1 MAGAAASYEQCEY
14 WMDAARCHRAAGS
27 PLRAA
32 ALHER
37 IGRFD
42 LAADDYAAAGDHER
56 RLAARQPA
64 PARRRP
70 GCRCSRRGRPRRAL
84 VLAHCD
90 LLEGLADPILPA
102 VEQACTDLADPERV
116 PFPHRDLETWAVA
129 VSEMADRFDQVALV
143 FAACVR
149 GGRRGA
155 ADRWADWALRNLDTR
170 LTIAEG

>member
-1 MAGAAASYEQCEY
+1 M
-14 WMDAARCHRAAGS
+14 
-27 PLRAA
+27 
-32 ALHER
+32 
-37 IGRFD
+37 
-42 LAADDYAAAGDHER
+42 
-56 RLAARQPA
+56 
-64 PARRRP
+64 
-70 GCRCSRRGRPRRAL
+70 
-84 VLAHCD
+84 LAHCD
-90 LLEGLADPILPA
+90 LKEGRPADLILPA
-102 VEQACTDLADPERV
+102 VEQACTDLADPEQV